1 LWNFIILYRAGAS
14 RPHKIWNY
22 ISKISVRYNNGR
34 LKPTHL
40 CGYFIGKIHLFC
52 CSEIKLYY
60 LFRMDSYSEGDRL
73 RDNSME
79 WSNSCDFNCGT
90 SLYCTVFC
98 FWLRNIQWNK
108 LWFSGTW
115 LYISLCNKYKFFMS
129 FSFKREK
136 ERKVILSLHFTF
148 IIM

>member
-1 LWNFIILYRAGAS
+1 MHYYIVLGLIYMHDVMIISDHWFY
-14 RPHKIWNY
+14 
-22 ISKISVRYNNGR
+22 
-34 LKPTHL
+34 LKS
-40 CGYFIGKIHLFC
+40 I
-52 CSEIKLYY
+52 LYY

-148 IIM
+148 IIMFLNYLLVKNLLTPLSVDQFPGL

>member
-1 LWNFIILYRAGAS
+1 MHYYILLGLIYMYNAMIISDHWFY
-14 RPHKIWNY
+14 
-22 ISKISVRYNNGR
+22 
-34 LKPTHL
+34 LKS
-40 CGYFIGKIHLFC
+40 I
-52 CSEIKLYY
+52 LYY

-129 FSFKREK
+129 FCFKREK

-148 IIM
+148 IIMFLNYLLVKNLLTTLSADQFPG

>member
-1 LWNFIILYRAGAS
+1 MHYYNLLGLIYMYNVMIIFLIIY
-14 RPHKIWNY
+14 
-22 ISKISVRYNNGR
+22 
-34 LKPTHL
+34 LKS
-40 CGYFIGKIHLFC
+40 I
-52 CSEIKLYY
+52 LYY

-148 IIM
+148 IVMFLNYLLVKNLLTTLSVDQFPGL